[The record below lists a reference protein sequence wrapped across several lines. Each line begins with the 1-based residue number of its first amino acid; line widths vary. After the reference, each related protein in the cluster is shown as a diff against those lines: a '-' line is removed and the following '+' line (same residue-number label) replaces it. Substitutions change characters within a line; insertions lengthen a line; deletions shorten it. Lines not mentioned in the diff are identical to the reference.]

1 MRSSQAA
8 FGLLAAADASAGAC
22 ALADFGADGADALAG
37 LSLVG
42 LSLSSA
48 AFLATTAV
56 AVFEAAWAGRSAAT
70 AAADADAG
78 VCGLTT
84 CSTWGGAPP
93 GLDNNLKATPA
104 AASSPTPAS
113 TQTVLLRELTGV
125 YITAGAASVRVAM
138 LTLLGLKEVR

>member
-8 FGLLAAADASAGAC
+8 FGLLAAADAGAGAY

-48 AFLATTAV
+48 AFLATAAA

-70 AAADADAG
+70 AAADAGAR
-78 VCGLTT
+78 GLAS

-113 TQTVLLRELTGV
+113 TQTVLLRALAGV
-125 YITAGAASVRVAM
+125 DLTAGAAFLLGSHADVARVA
-138 LTLLGLKEVR
+138 